1 MDRINLRMRQRGSLG
16 WVSVCLSQLGLK
28 DKHSNLPN
36 REMGISEMSS
46 VCLYLVILLLLP
58 GSQLPFLGWTLWR
71 KSLCT
76 IILGL
81 FWVIHELFLL
91 WTLSL
96 HCFSSPPFPSL
107 HPAFLPSP
115 LFFASVSLSSLPLP
129 SLHRFLLFLL
139 WWAKVR
145 SHGWHS
151 LGNDLYP
158 QPPRVLDF
166 YHFLNS
172 NNKNINNLKYKI
184 YF

>member
-1 MDRINLRMRQRGSLG
+1 
-16 WVSVCLSQLGLK
+16 
-28 DKHSNLPN
+28 
-36 REMGISEMSS
+36 MGISEMSS
-46 VCLYLVILLLLP
+46 VYLYLVILLLLP

-91 WTLSL
+91 WTLPL
-96 HCFSSPPFPSL
+96 HCFSSPPFPSP

-115 LFFASVSLSSLPLP
+115 LFFPSAFPFPLCLCPP
-129 SLHRFLLFLL
+129 STAFFFFFL

-166 YHFLNS
+166 YHFINS